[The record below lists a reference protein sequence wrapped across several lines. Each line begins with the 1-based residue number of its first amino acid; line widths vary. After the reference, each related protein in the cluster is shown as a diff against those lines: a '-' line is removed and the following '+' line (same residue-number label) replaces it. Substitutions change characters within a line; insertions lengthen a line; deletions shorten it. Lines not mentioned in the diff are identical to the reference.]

1 MPYGKEAAMNE
12 PDEVLYE
19 RYRLCGD
26 ENAFRLLLER
36 YRERLT
42 LFLDSYVHN
51 LSDAEDLMIDAF
63 AVAASG
69 TAKFR
74 GKSSFRTWLYGIGRN
89 LAKNHL
95 RKHRVRPDALSESAA
110 AVPADYDVLRE
121 ERYAQLYT
129 ALANISGDY
138 RQVLYLLY
146 FEELSESEAAAVTGK
161 SKKQIYNLVSRGK
174 NALRAELEKM
184 GFDYA

>member
-1 MPYGKEAAMNE
+1 MNE
-12 PDEVLYE
+12 TDEVLYE
-19 RYRLCGD
+19 HYLLSGD

-51 LSDAEDLMIDAF
+51 LADAEDLMIDAF

-69 TAKFR
+69 TARFR
-74 GKSSFRTWLYGIGRN
+74 GRSSFKTWLFGIGRN
-89 LAKNHL
+89 LAKNYL
-95 RKHRVRPDALSESAA
+95 RKHRLPPDAIPESAA
-110 AVPADYDVLRE
+110 AVPADYAVLQE
-121 ERYAQLYT
+121 ERNVQLYT
-129 ALANISGDY
+129 ALSNISGDY

-146 FEELSESEAAAVTGK
+146 FEGLSETEAAAVTGK

-174 NALRAELEKM
+174 IALRAELEKM
-184 GFDYA
+184 GFDYAQHG

>member
-1 MPYGKEAAMNE
+1 MNE
-12 PDEVLYE
+12 TDEVLYE
-19 RYRLCGD
+19 RYLLRSD

-51 LSDAEDLMIDAF
+51 LSDAEDLMIDAL

-74 GKSSFRTWLYGIGRN
+74 GKSSFKTWLYGIGRN

-95 RKHRVRPDALSESAA
+95 RKHRFRPDALSENTAA
-110 AVPADYDVLRE
+110 APVDYGILQE
-121 ERYAQLYT
+121 ERYLQLYT
-129 ALANISGDY
+129 ALANISEDY

-146 FEELSESEAAAVTGK
+146 FEELSESETAAVTGK
-161 SKKQIYNLVSRGK
+161 SRKQIYNLVSRGR
-174 NALRAELEKM
+174 NALRTELERM
-184 GFDYA
+184 GFDYAQY

>member
-1 MPYGKEAAMNE
+1 MNE
-12 PDEVLYE
+12 TDEVLYE

-63 AVAASG
+63 AAAASG

-74 GKSSFRTWLYGIGRN
+74 GKSSFKTWLYGIGRN

-95 RKHRVRPDALSESAA
+95 RKHRIHSDALPESAA
-110 AVPADYDVLRE
+110 AVPADYDILQE
-121 ERYAQLYT
+121 ERHAQLYT
-129 ALANISGDY
+129 ALENISGDY

-174 NALRAELEKM
+174 NALRAELERM
-184 GFDYA
+184 GFDYAQYG

>member
-1 MPYGKEAAMNE
+1 MNE
-12 PDEVLYE
+12 TDEILYE
-19 RYRLCGD
+19 RYLSSGD

-42 LFLDSYVHN
+42 LFLDSYVHD
-51 LSDAEDLMIDAF
+51 LADAEDLMIDAF

-69 TAKFR
+69 TSKFR

-89 LAKNHL
+89 LAKSHL
-95 RKHRVRPDALSESAA
+95 RKHRIHPGELTECAA
-110 AVPADYDVLRE
+110 AVPADYDILQE
-121 ERYAQLYT
+121 ERHSQLYA
-129 ALANISGDY
+129 ALANINDDY

-146 FEELSESEAAAVTGK
+146 FEELSETEAAAVTGK

-174 NALRAELEKM
+174 NALRAELERM
-184 GFDYA
+184 GFDYAQYR

>member
-1 MPYGKEAAMNE
+1 MNE
-12 PDEVLYE
+12 TDEVLYE
-19 RYRLCGD
+19 RYLLCSD

-51 LSDAEDLMIDAF
+51 LSDAEELMIDAF

-74 GKSSFRTWLYGIGRN
+74 GKSSFKTWLYGIGRN

-95 RKHRVRPDALSESAA
+95 RKHRLRPDALSENTAA
-110 AVPADYDVLRE
+110 APADYEILQE
-121 ERYAQLYT
+121 ERHSQLYA
-129 ALANISGDY
+129 ALAKIGEDY

-146 FEELSESEAAAVTGK
+146 FEGLSEAETAAVTGK
-161 SKKQIYNLVSRGK
+161 SRKQIYNLVSRGK
-174 NALRAELEKM
+174 SALRAELERM
-184 GFDYA
+184 GFDYAQYG